1 MIYMS
6 RGQLRKQHGLEISRI
21 NALERA
27 HVKLLKMQFERLL
40 SEVKQGYSI
49 HAGGVTRAFIAIN
62 QDPPAFT
69 DPEESRRNQLDRF
82 LAESNELFEA
92 YASNRRKN
100 LILVVDPQ
108 EISQL

>member
-1 MIYMS
+1 
-6 RGQLRKQHGLEISRI
+6 
-21 NALERA
+21 
-27 HVKLLKMQFERLL
+27 MQFERLL

-62 QDPPAFT
+62 QDPSPFT
-69 DPEESRRNQLDRF
+69 DPEAVGRGESRRNQLDRF